1 MDFPRHIPSAPSL
14 VLVALLACGPASS
27 DGSGGLAESADPA
40 ADTDPAG
47 DPVGGGDPGSDSS
60 VASTPSPPSTWA
72 YTCPDGPRLTVHYRE
87 DEARVTLPTRE
98 LVLPAAPSASGA
110 RYASGDTVFWDRAG
124 EALVEVGSERYTGCR
139 GRQAETPE
147 DAVRLLGFDFRGIG
161 QEPGWIV
168 DVDADRQMRW
178 IGDYGTVRFA
188 TEAPTASESPDG
200 GVTWTARSEGHE
212 IIVEA
217 RPEACRDAMSGR
229 PFSHTVRVTADG
241 RDYTGCGGW
250 LNDR

>member
-1 MDFPRHIPSAPSL
+1 MAFSRRISSTLPL
-14 VLVALLACGPASS
+14 VLVALLACGPPSS
-27 DGSGGLAESADPA
+27 DGNADLSESADPA

-47 DPVGGGDPGSDSS
+47 DPAAELDPGSDSS
-60 VASTPSPPSTWA
+60 ATSAPSPPSTWA

-87 DEARVTLPTRE
+87 NEARVTLPTRE
-98 LVLPAAPSASGA
+98 LVLPPAPSTSGA
-110 RYASGDTVFWDRAG
+110 RYASGDTVFQDRAG
-124 EALVEVGSERYTGCR
+124 EAFVEVGSERYTGCL
-139 GRQAETPE
+139 GRRAETPE
-147 DAVRLLGFDFRGIG
+147 DAARLLGFDFRGIG

-168 DVDADRQMRW
+168 DVDADRQVRW

-200 GVTWTARSEGHE
+200 SVTWTARSEGHE
-212 IIVEA
+212 ITVEA

-229 PFSHTVRVTADG
+229 PFSHMVRVSADG
-241 RDYTGCGGW
+241 RDYSGCGRW